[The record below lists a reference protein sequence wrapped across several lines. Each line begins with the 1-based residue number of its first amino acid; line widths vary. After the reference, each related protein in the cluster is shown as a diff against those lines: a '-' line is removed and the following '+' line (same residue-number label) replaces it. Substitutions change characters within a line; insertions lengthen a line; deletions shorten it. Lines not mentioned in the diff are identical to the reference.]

1 METWSSE
8 LGRDSGDGAAP
19 VLGNLVGGE
28 FVPAGDTYEDANPAD
43 DRDVVAR
50 FPLSTAAEAAAAVD
64 AAASASAA
72 WADTPPIA
80 RGRHLQ
86 ALAAALLEREDE
98 IVAAITR
105 EQGKPLAESRGEFGK
120 AIEYLHYYAGMAW
133 EYGGRLLPS
142 SRPGVEMSLRR
153 EPVGVCALVTPWN
166 VPIAIPARK
175 IAPALLAGNT
185 VVVKPSS
192 ETPLSCQAIGE
203 AAVAA
208 GLPPGV
214 LNIVHGRGGDAVR
227 AIVADAR
234 VRAISFTGSTEVG
247 RELAVLAGERL
258 IRAQLELGG
267 KNAAVVLD
275 DADLDLA
282 ADQIVAAGYGG
293 SGQQC
298 TATSRVIATPGAL
311 GPLVALLVA
320 RVEALRVG
328 PGAEEGVQI
337 GPLVSDRQLQT
348 VLDYVEIG
356 RQEGAELLLGGE
368 RPKGDGLDRGSF
380 VTPAVFVG
388 VRPDMRIAQE
398 EIFGPVVAVIA
409 AADEDE
415 ALEFANDSDFGLSAS
430 VYTTSLARATRFL
443 KGLHA
448 GAVAVNLPSAGW
460 EVQAA
465 FGGFKDSGGSGWKEQ
480 GAEALDFFSELKA
493 TQVFAA

>member
-1 METWSSE
+1 
-8 LGRDSGDGAAP
+8 
-19 VLGNLVGGE
+19 VGNLIGGE
-28 FVPAGDTYEDANPAD
+28 LVAAAETYEDSNPAD
-43 DRDVVAR
+43 HRDVIAR
-50 FPLSTAAEAAAAVD
+50 FPLSTAAEAKSAVD
-64 AAASASAA
+64 AAAAASKA
-72 WADTPPIA
+72 WADTSPIA

-86 ALAAALLEREDE
+86 ALAGALRHREEE
-98 IVAAITR
+98 IVAAVTR

-120 AIEYLHYYAGMAW
+120 AIEYLEYYAGMGW

-142 SRPGVEMSLRR
+142 SRSAVEMSLRR

-166 VPIAIPARK
+166 VPIAIPVRK
-175 IAPALLAGNT
+175 IAPALLAGDT

-192 ETPLSCQAIGE
+192 ETPLSCHVIGE

-227 AIVADAR
+227 AIGRDQR

-293 SGQQC
+293 TGQQC
-298 TATSRVIATPGAL
+298 TATSRVIVTSAVHDAL
-311 GPLVALLVA
+311 VDRVVA

-328 PGAEEGVQI
+328 PGAVEGVQI
-337 GPLVSDRQLQT
+337 GPLVSDRQLRT
-348 VLDYVEIG
+348 VLDYVEVG
-356 RQEGAELLLGGE
+356 RREGAELVVGGE
-368 RPKGDGLDRGSF
+368 RPDGDGLDAGWF
-380 VTPAVFVG
+380 VTPALFVG

-409 AADEDE
+409 ASDDEE
-415 ALEFANDSDFGLSAS
+415 ALAFANDSAFGLSAA

-443 KGLHA
+443 RGLHA

-493 TQVFAA
+493 TQVLAA